1 MDNETEKRFERI
13 ETNLE
18 LVTIALQRVNDGLER
33 NIASMGVLT
42 EAISRYVDA
51 ADVRMRILEKNM
63 DALIRA
69 ITAEHSNGKGK
80 V

>member
-1 MDNETEKRFERI
+1 MDNEKRFERI

-42 EAISRYVDA
+42 ESISKYVDA
-51 ADVRMRILEKNM
+51 ADSRMRILEANL

-69 ITAEHSNGKGK
+69 ITSEHSNGKGK
-80 V
+80 H

>member
-13 ETNLE
+13 ETNLD
-18 LVTIALQRVNDGLER
+18 LVTVALRKITDGLDR
-33 NIASMGVLT
+33 NITAQMSLN
-42 EAISRYVDA
+42 ESISRYVDA
-51 ADVRMRILEKNM
+51 ADARMKILEKNM